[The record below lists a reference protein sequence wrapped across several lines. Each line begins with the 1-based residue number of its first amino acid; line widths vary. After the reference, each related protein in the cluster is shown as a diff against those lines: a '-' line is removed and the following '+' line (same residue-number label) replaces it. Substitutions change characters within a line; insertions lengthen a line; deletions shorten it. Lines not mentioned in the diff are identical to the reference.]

1 MTPQWSSGRRVLL
14 DVGNGV
20 TDRLQL
26 RQLLVGYLGA
36 ELLLHGHRDLDH
48 GQRIDVEVVDEA
60 LLRGDVL
67 GLDVGDLVED
77 GGELFE
83 DVVGHGQGFPSG
95 WWSGWWTPPGRAT
108 RATLRG
114 EHDLAGVGEAGA
126 EPEQQH
132 RRARLDLA
140 GLDHAGQRDRNGRGR
155 GVA

>member
-83 DVVGHGQGFPSG
+83 DVVGHGQGFPSVG
-95 WWSGWWTPPGRAT
+95 GAGGGR
-108 RATLRG
+108 RPDGRR
-114 EHDLAGVGEAGA
+114 EQRYGA
-126 EPEQQH
+126 STTW
-132 RRARLDLA
+132 
-140 GLDHAGQRDRNGRGR
+140 
-155 GVA
+155 